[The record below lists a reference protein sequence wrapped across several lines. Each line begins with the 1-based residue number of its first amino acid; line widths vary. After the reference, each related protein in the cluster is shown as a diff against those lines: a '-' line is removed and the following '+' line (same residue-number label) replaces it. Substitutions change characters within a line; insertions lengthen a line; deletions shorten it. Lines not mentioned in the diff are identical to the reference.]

1 MRMLSNWLSRVGS
14 SVPRGF
20 SRRYI
25 LDLLTEQPMTGK
37 EIIDKA
43 IVESQGKWRPSPG
56 LIYPM
61 LGRLLDEGLIDE
73 LDAGRYRITHKGL
86 NMATDL
92 QSVNNIFEKQ
102 LDLMSRIGNVGKFM
116 TMDLIDR
123 ISTIGS
129 RLSSNL
135 DKMTEDEKNKYK
147 QFLQNELRKLHDQKS
162 ITSDSSKSIG

>member
-1 MRMLSNWLSRVGS
+1 MGTLWYWMSRVGS
-14 SVPRGF
+14 SIPRGF

-25 LDLLTEQPMTGK
+25 LDLLTVTEHSLTGK

-43 IVESQGKWRPSPG
+43 IVQSQGKWRPSPG

-73 LDAGRYRITHKGL
+73 LDAGRYKITQKGL

-102 LDLMSRIGNVGKFM
+102 LDVMSRIGNVGKFM

-123 ISTIGS
+123 VSTIGS

-147 QFLQNELRKLHDQKS
+147 QFLQNELRKLHEQES
-162 ITSDSSKSIG
+162 TTSSSHN